1 MYLLLIKRH
10 VNSQDDL
17 QTYARVYVVAVEALT
32 RNGLS
37 NATVSQLAEL
47 NTACLWRNQALSN
60 RLQYARH
67 FTAVVKQELIS
78 AGASYAKISNK
89 VLYDMIH
96 PNFKFSGP
104 GLPGLLLV
112 LINYIQT

>member
-32 RNGLS
+32 RNRLS

-47 NTACLWRNQALSN
+47 NTACL
-60 RLQYARH
+60 
-67 FTAVVKQELIS
+67 
-78 AGASYAKISNK
+78 
-89 VLYDMIH
+89 
-96 PNFKFSGP
+96 
-104 GLPGLLLV
+104 
-112 LINYIQT
+112 